1 MAPDY
6 RDAWSGDRAAA
17 IDEARQLFSHFF
29 ALQITPVE
37 PLRITENRTEWQ
49 AAGAVGV
56 FGSGTPVA
64 HAVMDE
70 VREAEGPFV
79 FRWRKSGTW
88 PWQWSLVGTGHEGL
102 AAKFGR

>member
-1 MAPDY
+1 
-6 RDAWSGDRAAA
+6 
-17 IDEARQLFSHFF
+17 
-29 ALQITPVE
+29 
-37 PLRITENRTEWQ
+37 
-49 AAGAVGV
+49 
-56 FGSGTPVA
+56 
-64 HAVMDE
+64 